1 MSDQHSRSSSS
12 PPERSALRRFIT
24 ATTCSILFKPFL
36 PDLLM
41 GFPEA
46 EARLF
51 NGVWVCMN
59 CGARN
64 RSVKGKPQKCRKCGS
79 KRLRLKAKERRK

>member
-1 MSDQHSRSSSS
+1 MTLLNS
-12 PPERSALRRFIT
+12 
-24 ATTCSILFKPFL
+24 FL
-36 PDLLM
+36 LLLLM

-51 NGVWVCMN
+51 NGVWICMN

-64 RSVKGKPQKCRKCGS
+64 RSVKGKPQKCRRCGS